1 MLQVGADTNV
11 LRREAISLLLRT
23 QHTQLG
29 EESRVFPGLVNFKC
43 SSAITSILFIAERDT
58 LEDSQSVTLS
68 VWQPLQHTDAVFT
81 ARVRDSRE
89 VNRQDIEQLRQVQRD
104 DIALY
109 RANFPSPLRF
119 ESGDVLGIDITA
131 GLAIQYAYGWG
142 PENYVL
148 TDSEGDTSTF
158 VTSPIAVQDTPLMTL
173 GIGVSRCAEGLL
185 SPTDLELFLRLN
197 SKPRV
202 ILPFLGSP
210 SISPLLRFT
219 ADGSVTRW
227 SISRYM
233 SSATELPELQIWRAN
248 NIEGQ
253 TQYQRV
259 EGSSTDFQISVGSTT
274 TLINQEI
281 SFRRGDILAVRSSK
295 RVVLGDILLSSNSA
309 GYSSSGFQSGD
320 MELEH
325 VLSDATEISLL
336 IGEGNCVILAMSNII
351 VFYST
356 YIDLD
361 SDDGSGSGSGDTS
374 EHSQSIVQHVITTPP
389 YDQSNVVFLSDM
401 YATVPE
407 FAIPHRGLL
416 TQWVFAAQLSP
427 TLAME
432 TPELQVW
439 RRQPNE
445 LMDMFKLVHS
455 TSLLQE
461 LTRGEGLGTY
471 EYTLEEPA
479 QVEAGDV
486 LGFFQPANNV
496 SLLRLALL
504 QNSGASLYELMLLHT
519 EPFLL
524 GVNRSNPV
532 EMAIPLMSAQ
542 IILSELKLYYLL
554 H

>member
-1 MLQVGADTNV
+1 M
-11 LRREAISLLLRT
+11 
-23 QHTQLG
+23 
-29 EESRVFPGLVNFKC
+29 FPGLVNFKC
-43 SSAITSILFIAERDT
+43 SSAITSILFIAESDT

-68 VWQPLQHTDAVFT
+68 VWQPIQHTDTVFT
-81 ARVRDSRE
+81 ACVRDSRE
-89 VNRQDIEQLRQVQRD
+89 VNRQDIEQLRQVQGD

-109 RANFPSPLRF
+109 RANFPSPLKF

-131 GLAIQYAYGWG
+131 GLAIQYTYGWG
-142 PENYVL
+142 PENYIF

-248 NIEGQ
+248 DIEGQ
-253 TQYQRV
+253 TPYQRV
-259 EGSSTDFQISVGSTT
+259 EGSSTDFQIIVGSTT

-281 SFRRGDILAVRSSK
+281 SFRRGDILAVRSSE
-295 RVVLGDILLSSNSA
+295 RVVLGDILLSA

-351 VFYST
+351 VFYSM

-361 SDDGSGSGSGDTS
+361 SDDGSGSGSVDTS
-374 EHSQSIVQHVITTPP
+374 GNSQSIVQHVITTPP

-407 FAIPHRGLL
+407 FTIPYSGLL

-427 TLAME
+427 TLATE

-445 LMDMFKLVHS
+445 LLDTFILVHS

-504 QNSGASLYELMLLHT
+504 QNSGAPLYEVMLLHK
-519 EPFLL
+519 EPFVL